1 MLPFSYALE
10 GEVWHQGSTDLNS
23 SISSIALYGRS
34 RYNVQITPRITL
46 STRGRAWFRESN
58 ADSDTD
64 FSVVDSDVWSEFK
77 EDHRYGLGFAQ
88 RATYRHRLDS
98 EIYAEAN
105 LLSNESP
112 LSLDRHG
119 VILGWRSYFGRI
131 SSDINLNHRQFR
143 NDSDRNGSFSRTD
156 INLSADWFLPLSQR
170 SNFRLS
176 SRVRFNTNDSDI
188 SWWINLGWFDHAGQQ
203 LSDFRPDE
211 LRFRNARDWWLR

>member
-1 MLPFSYALE
+1 M
-10 GEVWHQGSTDLNS
+10 
-23 SISSIALYGRS
+23 
-34 RYNVQITPRITL
+34 
-46 STRGRAWFRESN
+46 
-58 ADSDTD
+58 
-64 FSVVDSDVWSEFK
+64 
-77 EDHRYGLGFAQ
+77 
-88 RATYRHRLDS
+88 
-98 EIYAEAN
+98 
-105 LLSNESP
+105 
-112 LSLDRHG
+112 
-119 VILGWRSYFGRI
+119 ILGWRSYFGRI

-143 NDSDRNGSFSRTD
+143 NDSDRNGSFNRTD